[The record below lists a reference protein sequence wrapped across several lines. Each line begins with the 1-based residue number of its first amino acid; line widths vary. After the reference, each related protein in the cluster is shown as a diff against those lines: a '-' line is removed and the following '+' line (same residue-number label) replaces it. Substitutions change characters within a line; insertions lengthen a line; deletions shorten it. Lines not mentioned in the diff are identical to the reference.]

1 MRSRWLLVL
10 AVFVMAVSAVRA
22 QSTQELV
29 FTADPGVAG
38 RYTASATF
46 VHDVPAGIADAA
58 FLAAP
63 IDGALTIAL
72 DFHPVVGTRVTTGFF
87 QAIELDQTSFSR
99 LLDVTGHVV
108 LGPLDIAAGPHRLG
122 VIAAAP
128 LPHDVPVNGRRTRCR
143 DAG

>member
-72 DFHPVVGTRVTTGFF
+72 DFHPVVGITTGFF
-87 QAIELDQTSFSR
+87 QVIELDQTSFSG

-108 LGPLDIAAGPHRLG
+108 LGPLDIVAGPHRLG

-128 LPHDVPVNGRRTRCR
+128 LPHNVPINGRRTRWR